1 MKEVLELIE
10 EKRKEYAQLP
20 LMKFLVDE
28 SIDPLERLSLA
39 PCFAPFAMTFKDVN
53 AHVFRKEPAD
63 SLLQEMINKHS
74 YEDGRHWRWYLND
87 LEKLEFNESIKFTD
101 ALRFLWGEETQK
113 TRYFCY
119 DLLGL
124 CVFEKDP
131 IVKLAVIESIE
142 VTGSVTLSL
151 FVNIG
156 EQIEQKTN
164 RKLNYFSA
172 SHYAVETGHIQAGSN
187 YEETDEFLRGIKLTQ
202 EQTVKAC
209 KAVEIVFKS
218 FSECMN
224 EMMKYV
230 ENHSSSMQKLKT
242 VSTLQIQSIS

>member
-10 EKRKEYAQLP
+10 QKRQEYAQLP

-28 SIDPLERLSLA
+28 SIDPLERLSWA

-53 AHVFRKEPAD
+53 AYVFRKEPAD
-63 SLLQEMINKHS
+63 SPLQEMINKHS

-87 LEKLEFNESIKFTD
+87 LEKLGFDESLNFTD
-101 ALRFLWGEETQK
+101 ALRFIWGEETQK

-131 IVKLAVIESIE
+131 IIKLAVIESIE

-151 FVNIG
+151 LVNIG
-156 EQIEQKTN
+156 AEIQQKTN
-164 RKLNYFSA
+164 HKLNYFSA
-172 SHYAVETGHIQAGSN
+172 SHYAVETGHIQSGSS
-187 YEETDEFLRGIKLTQ
+187 YEETDEFLKSIKLTQ
-202 EQTVKAC
+202 QQTVKAC
-209 KAVEIVFKS
+209 NAVEVVFNS

-224 EMMKYV
+224 EMMRYV
-230 ENHSSSMQKLKT
+230 ENHSSYIEKLNT
-242 VSTLQIQSIS
+242 ASIRQMQSIN

>member
-1 MKEVLELIE
+1 MKEVLALIE
-10 EKRKEYAQLP
+10 QKRKEYAQLP

-28 SIDPLERLSLA
+28 SIDPLERLSWA

-63 SLLQEMINKHS
+63 SPLQEMINQHS
-74 YEDGRHWRWYLND
+74 YEDGRHWRWYLED
-87 LEKLEFNESIKFTD
+87 LEKLGFNESLNFTE

-113 TRYFCY
+113 TRLFCY

-131 IVKLAVIESIE
+131 IIKLAVIESIE

-156 EQIEQKTN
+156 EQIKRKTN
-164 RKLNYFSA
+164 HKLHYFSA
-172 SHYAVETGHIQAGSN
+172 SHYAVETGHIQGGLN
-187 YEETDEFLRGIKLTQ
+187 YEQTDELLKNIKLTQ
-202 EQTVKAC
+202 EQSIKAC
-209 KAVEIVFKS
+209 EAVEIVFDS
-218 FSECMN
+218 FSKCMN

-230 ENHSSSMQKLKT
+230 ENHSSSMHKFKT
-242 VSTLQIQSIS
+242 SSIEQIESIV

>member
-10 EKRKEYAQLP
+10 QKRKEYAKLP
-20 LMKFLVDE
+20 LMKLLEDE
-28 SIDPLERLSLA
+28 SIDPLERLSWA
-39 PCFAPFAMTFKDVN
+39 PCFAPFAMTFKDIN

-63 SLLQEMINKHS
+63 SPLQEMINKHS

-87 LEKLEFNESIKFTD
+87 LEKLGYDESLNFTD
-101 ALRFLWGEETQK
+101 ALKFIWGEETQK

-131 IVKLAVIESIE
+131 IIKLAVIESIE

-164 RKLNYFSA
+164 HKLHYFSA
-172 SHYAVETGHIQAGSN
+172 SHYAVETGHIQGGLS
-187 YEETDEFLRGIKLTQ
+187 YEETDNILKGINLTQ
-202 EQTVKAC
+202 EQIVKAC
-209 KAVEIVFKS
+209 EAVEIVFNS

-224 EMMKYV
+224 EMMRYI

-242 VSTLQIQSIS
+242 DSVWQMQSMH